1 MTMRHTKLKMERAKI
16 HLDALGV
23 RVREF
28 IESKPYR
35 IMFKDD
41 LERQEYKLIVEMDDP
56 PLDAALIAG
65 DFICCLRSLLDHIV
79 WQIAAQTGIAKL
91 PFRTSAFPIFGE
103 NILDTQLAIAKA
115 TFGLPDEVTALIKS
129 FQPYH
134 AGDRYKFHYLWV
146 LNHLWNIDKHRH
158 IPLHSGALQFD
169 FAPES
174 VKPIRAQAFDDHGE
188 MIFPLSAKDNIK
200 FNPRDAEVQFGD
212 QSEGIVI
219 PYEGLVNIYMSVRD
233 SVFPQFARFFS

>member
-1 MTMRHTKLKMERAKI
+1 MKVERAKV
-16 HLDALGV
+16 HLDALGM

-35 IMFKDD
+35 ITFKDN
-41 LERQEYKLIVEMDDP
+41 LERQECVLVIEMDDP

-65 DFICCLRSLLDHIV
+65 DFISCLRSSLDHIV
-79 WQIAAQTGIAKL
+79 WQIAAQAGIAKF

-103 NILDTQLAIAKA
+103 NTLDTQIAIAKA

-129 FQPYH
+129 LQPYH
-134 AGDRYKFHYLWV
+134 AGDRYKSHHLWM
-146 LNHLWNIDKHRH
+146 LNHLWNVDKHRH
-158 IPLHSGALQFD
+158 IPLHSGAIELL

-174 VKPIRAQAFDDHGE
+174 VKPIRAQIFDDRGE
-188 MIFPLSAKDNIK
+188 MAFPLSAKDNIK

-212 QSEGIVI
+212 QSEGIVL
-219 PYEGLVNIYMSVRD
+219 PYEGLVNIYEFVRN
-233 SVFPQFARFFS
+233 SIFPQFERFFS